1 MNKYVWM
8 SLIAVLAGVAMVIA
22 WGYINFPEYG
32 WKSVWV
38 FFFGYHCWLLLLAG
52 IPLFGVLNSAIDSFV
67 NTGYEIEKREIDDY
81 RNMMLHAEILKNQ
94 DRLAALFREKKVLKA
109 QEIELQARE
118 AEVADKEL
126 AIKKTATLEK
136 KFEESK
142 NNNKLLKQENIA
154 LKNENVHLKKSVKKS

>member
-1 MNKYVWM
+1 M
-8 SLIAVLAGVAMVIA
+8 SFIAVLAGAAIIIA
-22 WGYINFPEYG
+22 WGYFNFPGYE

-38 FFFGYHCWLLLLAG
+38 FFFGYQCWLLMLAG
-52 IPLFGVLNSAIDSFV
+52 IPLFGVLNSAIDSST
-67 NTGYEIEKREIDDY
+67 NTGHEIEEKEIDDY
-81 RNMMLHAEILKNQ
+81 KNLMLHAEILKNQ
-94 DRLAALFREKKVLKA
+94 DRLAALFREKKALKA

-126 AIKKTATLEK
+126 AIKRMVTLEK

-154 LKNENVHLKKSVKKS
+154 LKNETVHLKKELKKYTGDLS